1 MLKKKVNFVAYYL
14 TNFEI
19 LYLKKDLQKDLQK
32 VLKET
37 FGYSAFRLG
46 QEEIITSILEGNDT
60 NVIMP
65 TGGGKSLCY
74 QVPAILSEGCA
85 IVVSPL
91 ISLMQDQVNA
101 LVQKGIGA
109 AIINS
114 TIEFSQINYILD
126 NLSVNRIKLLY
137 IAPERLKSHSFL
149 KRLKEI
155 DISFIAVDEAHCVS
169 EWGHDFRPSYRKIA
183 DIFNI
188 IGEKA
193 VIALTA
199 TATKEVADDIEKSLY
214 MDNPVRFVRGFDRK
228 NLNLSVIKCE
238 DGRKEKDQNLLNIVN
253 STKDG
258 SIIIYCGSRKR
269 VEECRQFLNENNID
283 SEHYHAGLTAIIRKN
298 VQDRFINGKT
308 NIIIATN
315 AFGMGID
322 KSDVRKVIH
331 YDMPITMEAYYQEAG
346 RAGRDGKQ
354 SDCILLYSN
363 KDLQLQHFF
372 CKVKHPSYGDLKMV
386 FQTIEEFAGNKNEYI
401 TENIVFD
408 IVNSNN
414 IKHYSIDKIISLLD
428 QEGLIQRRSL
438 SSGIFISLLEEKP
451 RIREYYNNLDADR
464 QEALRAIMQS
474 LPSNAFYEKTKL
486 DLNKIRI
493 DYGISEKK
501 LKVYLRDFALSGI
514 IEYKQNELDNVLY
527 SIKNSEMA
535 LIRDIAKEQDAR
547 RENSYIKLYSMIQY
561 CETIECKRN
570 YILDYFGDKEYSDR
584 CDRCSSCKSNLHE
597 QKDAEKVLV
606 LELLILNY
614 ISLNKQ
620 LLIWNNVVSNFSKS
634 SKINSMISNKDAIYS
649 KKMVNMAITNLFR
662 KMIVDSEERFET
674 PLKLT
679 EFGKIILKII

>member
-1 MLKKKVNFVAYYL
+1 
-14 TNFEI
+14 
-19 LYLKKDLQKDLQK
+19 
-32 VLKET
+32 
-37 FGYSAFRLG
+37 
-46 QEEIITSILEGNDT
+46 
-60 NVIMP
+60 
-65 TGGGKSLCY
+65 
-74 QVPAILSEGCA
+74 
-85 IVVSPL
+85 
-91 ISLMQDQVNA
+91 
-101 LVQKGIGA
+101 IGA

-372 CKVKHPSYGDLKMV
+372 CKVKHP
-386 FQTIEEFAGNKNEYI
+386 
-401 TENIVFD
+401 
-408 IVNSNN
+408 
-414 IKHYSIDKIISLLD
+414 
-428 QEGLIQRRSL
+428 
-438 SSGIFISLLEEKP
+438 IFISLLEEKP